1 MGIGTETLSVLGTY
15 PNKKVV
21 RVLRGIVGAA
31 HTANTDVFV
40 SPSKFTL
47 PVNVSY
53 FDSAVN
59 DKVFFNSIQSVG
71 IGTTVGSSSSK
82 GYFTGSRQY
91 TISVPTQGIYL
102 PNHPF
107 KTGQQVTFERFAGS
121 QGFTV
126 SNTETSATYSIP
138 QSGNT
143 ETLFVVKKTNDVI
156 GLCTQVGLTTNTEG
170 LFFRNITSNADS
182 RDYRYSLTSNKTQIT
197 AKVEKIRAKVAVST
211 AHGLNNGDT

>member
-1 MGIGTETLSVLGTY
+1 M
-15 PNKKVV
+15 
-21 RVLRGIVGAA
+21 RGIVGAA

-47 PVNVSY
+47 PVNVPY

-82 GYFTGSRQY
+82 GYYTGSRQY

-107 KTGQQVTFERFAGS
+107 KTGEQVTFERVAGS

-126 SNTETSATYSIP
+126 SNTNTSATYTIP

-143 ETLFVVKKTNDVI
+143 ESLFVVKKTDDII

-182 RDYRYSLTSNKTQIT
+182 RDSVSYTHLTLPTILL
-197 AKVEKIRAKVAVST
+197 V
-211 AHGLNNGDT
+211 

>member
-1 MGIGTETLSVLGTY
+1 MGTY
-15 PNKKVV
+15 PDKKVV

-31 HTANTDVFV
+31 HTANSDVFV

-47 PVNVSY
+47 PVNVPY

-71 IGTTVGSSSSK
+71 IGTTIGASQRDILPEVAG
-82 GYFTGSRQY
+82 Y

-107 KTGQQVTFERFAGS
+107 KTGEQVTFERFAGS

-126 SNTETSATYSIP
+126 SNSNTSVLIV
-138 QSGNT
+138 
-143 ETLFVVKKTNDVI
+143 FH
-156 GLCTQVGLTTNTEG
+156 
-170 LFFRNITSNADS
+170 
-182 RDYRYSLTSNKTQIT
+182 
-197 AKVEKIRAKVAVST
+197 KVEILK
-211 AHGLNNGDT
+211 LYL